1 MGLSNEELDNLIVS
15 CVGAEWEK
23 TALLISK
30 VFDNPAFDK
39 EGLSGQDV
47 AERLYILIDNG
58 QIEVEGNMR
67 RWRDSKV
74 KLRKIQK

>member
-1 MGLSNEELDNLIVS
+1 MGMNNEELDALIVS
-15 CVGAEWEK
+15 CAGKAWEK

-74 KLRKIQK
+74 KLRVI